1 VERATLA
8 NESLVEV
15 SETIVE
21 LNRAT
26 DTIVRAVVDQR
37 THAQNIV
44 MQAEESAED
53 ADALVERIHQL
64 ASATSQTSSNS
75 ARLSDEVS
83 ELALELR
90 RLKEAAG
97 QFAERLRS

>member
-1 VERATLA
+1 
-8 NESLVEV
+8 
-15 SETIVE
+15 
-21 LNRAT
+21 
-26 DTIVRAVVDQR
+26 
-37 THAQNIV
+37 